1 MCWGGDAREVSGQL
15 STAKCTCTRSSL
27 VLGDLL
33 LPLAGLLTITKPPFL
48 TTSHPS
54 KLGALAQ
61 LVKQDE
67 RRAGWA
73 PGPILPQLP
82 LARGRGD
89 TSRQSLGSLCPVS
102 PPPRPPTSHFTCAVA
117 LLTCH

>member
-1 MCWGGDAREVSGQL
+1 M
-15 STAKCTCTRSSL
+15 
-27 VLGDLL
+27 
-33 LPLAGLLTITKPPFL
+33 KPPFL

-54 KLGALAQ
+54 KLST
-61 LVKQDE
+61 
-67 RRAGWA
+67 AGPKTGREEA
-73 PGPILPQLP
+73 PGLILPQLP

-102 PPPRPPTSHFTCAVA
+102 PPLQPPTSHFTCAVA